1 MEDSRNGFL
10 ITTERSRMDIVAIH
24 GFLTESYW
32 ARGIPL
38 AVVEKSMQN
47 SLCFGVFE
55 GQTQVGFARVITDYA
70 TFGYLGDV
78 FILQS
83 HQGLGLGKWLLDCVM
98 AHPGL
103 QGLRRWNLA
112 TRDAHSLYARYG
124 FSALAKAEY
133 YMEINV
139 PDPYPQD
146 QG

>member
-112 TRDAHSLYARYG
+112 TYDAHRLYARYG

>member
-10 ITTERSRMDIVAIH
+10 ITTERSRMDIVVIH

-133 YMEINV
+133 YMEINM

>member
-55 GQTQVGFARVITDYA
+55 GQSQVGFARVITDYA

-112 TRDAHSLYARYG
+112 THDAHNLYARYG

>member
-1 MEDSRNGFL
+1 MAVEDSRDGFL
-10 ITTERSRMDIVAIH
+10 ITTERSRMDIAVIH

-55 GQTQVGFARVITDYA
+55 GQSQVGFARVITDYA

-78 FILQS
+78 FILHS
-83 HQGLGLGKWLLDCVM
+83 HRGLGLGKWLLDCVM
-98 AHPGL
+98 AHPEL
-103 QGLRRWNLA
+103 QGFRRWNLA

-124 FSALAKAEY
+124 FAPLAAPEWF
-133 YMEINV
+133 MEISAR
-139 PDPYPQD
+139 DPYPQD
-146 QG
+146 

>member
-55 GQTQVGFARVITDYA
+55 GQSQVGFARVITDYA

-124 FSALAKAEY
+124 FSALAKSEY

>member
-10 ITTERSRMDIVAIH
+10 ITTERSRMDIVVIH

-38 AVVEKSMQN
+38 AGVDKSMQN

-55 GQTQVGFARVITDYA
+55 GQSQVGFARVITDYA

>member
-1 MEDSRNGFL
+1 
-10 ITTERSRMDIVAIH
+10 
-24 GFLTESYW
+24 
-32 ARGIPL
+32 
-38 AVVEKSMQN
+38 MQN

-55 GQTQVGFARVITDYA
+55 GQSQVGFARVITDYA

-98 AHPGL
+98 GHPGL

-112 TRDAHSLYARYG
+112 TRDAHKLYARYG

-146 QG
+146 QD

>member
-55 GQTQVGFARVITDYA
+55 GQSQVGFARVITDYA

-112 TRDAHSLYARYG
+112 THDAHRLYARYG